1 MEILEEIIVENFL
14 KMGKE
19 IITKVQ
25 ETQSPKQEVRKN
37 YSQCP
42 YKKKGGG
49 RPQFNSPQGADFFR
63 NHQASLEA
71 DPFTFKPLEKPPAL
85 SDILSLA
92 P

>member
-1 MEILEEIIVENFL
+1 MSL
-14 KMGKE
+14 
-19 IITKVQ
+19 Q
-25 ETQSPKQEVRKN
+25 
-37 YSQCP
+37 
-42 YKKKGGG
+42 KKKGGG